1 MKCLILAAGRGSRI
15 SENGGSKPLLPLA
28 GLPLIERTIAGAHRS
43 GLTEFY
49 VVTGYKGGHIEA
61 FLSDLSQRRRLAIT
75 TITNEEWERGNGTSV
90 LSAREW
96 IEENFVLLMSD
107 HVFEETILSRLL
119 HETLR
124 DDEIILAADYRVN
137 ENRLVDVD
145 DVTKVL
151 VEDQRIVAI
160 GKDIENHN
168 AYDTGMFLCSP
179 AIFSALEQSLRDGDG
194 SLTGGVRRLAKKKKA
209 KVFDIEG
216 CYWMD
221 IDTPNDVKKAEALL
235 YDGLIKPHDGYIA
248 RTINRKFSLRIFT
261 PLLLRFFR
269 RITANQVSILSFA
282 IGLLAGMCFFFR
294 HAVIGGLV
302 IQLASILDGC
312 DGEIARLKQLQSSF
326 GNFLDAVLDRY
337 ADSFIL
343 FGIFYYSWTAG
354 ENVELFG
361 PYWNPLV
368 LGTFILAISGNL
380 MVSYTSAKSVTD
392 FGYRYGG
399 GWTAAGRGRD
409 LRLFVLFIGGIL
421 AWIHPVFV
429 FLAMGIIAVLTNA
442 IVLKR
447 VWISWSCLQRP
458 HPLLGVRLKAVIFDF
473 DGTVANTMPF
483 LEDLAVDLLAENY
496 GIAKEEAGRKYRETT
511 GMDFSSQVE
520 RIFPG
525 HSKNKK
531 VIATFEEK
539 KLAGIL
545 DHPLFPEVMPSLEF
559 FKSRNIKR
567 FICTSTKSE
576 ILSEYVKR
584 YHLGDWV
591 DDCMGHK
598 PGFTKDKQIESILQD
613 HDLDPDEVLFVGDS
627 LMDYEF
633 VRDLKVR
640 FIGIERIFAER
651 EFQKRGLFSVQD
663 LTALTQLW
671 SQSEDLIQFVRKVE

>member
-15 SENGGSKPLLPLA
+15 SESGDSKPLLPLA
-28 GLPLIERTIAGAHRS
+28 GLPLIERTIAGAHRC

-49 VVTGYKGGHIEA
+49 VVTGYKGGHVEA
-61 FLSDLSQRRRLAIT
+61 FLSNLSQRRRLAIT

-90 LSAREW
+90 LSARER
-96 IEENFVLLMSD
+96 IDENFVLLMSD
-107 HVFEETILSRLL
+107 HVFDESILRKLL
-119 HETLR
+119 HETPR

-137 ENRLVDVD
+137 ENRLVDVN
-145 DVTKVL
+145 DVTKLL
-151 VEDQRIVAI
+151 VEDQRIVDI
-160 GKDIENHN
+160 GKGIEKHN
-168 AYDTGMFLCSP
+168 AYDTGIFLCSP
-179 AIFSALEQSLRDGDG
+179 AIFSALEESLRDGDG
-194 SLTGGVRRLAKKKKA
+194 SLTSGVRRLAKKKKA

-216 CYWMD
+216 RYWTD
-221 IDTPNDVKKAEALL
+221 IDTPNDLKKAETLL
-235 YDGLIKPHDGYIA
+235 YGGLIKPHDGFIA

-269 RITANQVSILSFA
+269 RITANQVSMLSFS

-294 HAVIGGLV
+294 YAVIGGVV

-312 DGEIARLKQLQSSF
+312 DGEIARLKKLQSSF

-343 FGIFYYSWTAG
+343 FGMFYYSWTAG
-354 ENVELFG
+354 ANVELVG

-368 LGTFILAISGNL
+368 LGTSFLAISGNL

-399 GWTAAGRGRD
+399 GWTVAGRGRD
-409 LRLFVLFIGGIL
+409 HRLFLLFIGGIL
-421 AWIHPVFV
+421 SWIHPIFV
-429 FLAMGIIAVLTNA
+429 FLAMGIIAVLANA

-447 VWISWSCLQRP
+447 VWISWSCSQRP

-483 LEDLAVDLLAENY
+483 LEDLAVGLIEENY

-511 GMDFSSQVE
+511 GMDFASQVE

-525 HSKNKK
+525 HSKNGD

-545 DHPLFPEVMPSLEF
+545 DHPIFPEVLPTLEF

-567 FICTSTKSE
+567 FICTSTKFGV
-576 ILSEYVKR
+576 LSAYVKQ
-584 YHLGDWV
+584 HGIGDWV
-591 DDCMGHK
+591 DDYMGHK
-598 PGFTKDKQIESILQD
+598 PGFAKDKQIESILQD

-633 VRDLKVR
+633 VRNQKVR
-640 FIGIERIFAER
+640 FIGIQRIFDER
-651 EFQKRGLFSVQD
+651 EFRKRGLFSVQD

-671 SQSEDLIQFVRKVE
+671 NKSEGLLQFVRKVE